1 MDKLEIIQDCIEL
14 SSDFAIEEAKSEVDG
29 QHILGKLKGQFFVP
43 NGVSR
48 NKRFYSKNLWEKVL
62 SDEDVK
68 SKLKDRRMFGTI
80 SHNQKIDDDA
90 LRDGKI
96 SHIVTNLTIDGDKG
110 MGEALI
116 LNTPTGQILNT
127 MLRAGSKLYVSSRAL
142 GKFDGHFN
150 GVPAVDES
158 NYQFSGFDSVIDPG
172 FHQAQPEL
180 VESLETNN
188 IEGEDM
194 DRELI
199 EKVVLENAT
208 LKADLSR
215 ALNESKKLNE
225 ESEEVESENDKL
237 KAKIA
242 ELEAKIKELEG
253 KNASSTDMSDRY
265 KQLGSPKEIQDAL
278 ETCESIIKTYKAIGT
293 PEDISKALTESKA
306 LLDEYRVLGTPKQ
319 LDEAIDK
326 SVELI
331 KQYKEV
337 GTPEEISEAIN
348 RSYKAITEYQEFG
361 TVSELK
367 EAFDKMTKVVT
378 TMKNES
384 VDKKIKELSTELH
397 VTEESIKKLYG
408 KVSEQ
413 EIREVFK
420 KVNESVTLNKKFTA
434 PAKINEDKEE
444 TVSRNPMNESRIN
457 RIMQAFN

>member
-1 MDKLEIIQDCIEL
+1 MGNLEIIHDCIEL
-14 SSDFAIEEAKSEVDG
+14 SSNFVLEEAKSEVDG

-43 NGVSR
+43 DGVSR

-62 SDEDVK
+62 STPEVIEA
-68 SKLKDRRMFGTI
+68 LKDRRMFGTI
-80 SHNQKIDDDA
+80 SHTQNIDDDA
-90 LRDGKI
+90 LREGKI
-96 SHIVTNLTIDGDKG
+96 SHIVTDLKIEGDKG

-116 LNTPTGQILNT
+116 LNTPTGNILNT
-127 MLRAGSKLYVSSRAL
+127 MLRAGSKLYVSSRAM
-142 GKFDGHFN
+142 GKYNGHAN
-150 GVPAVDES
+150 GVPAIDEN
-158 NYQFSGFDSVIDPG
+158 NYQFSGFDIVIDPG
-172 FHQAQPEL
+172 FHQAKPDL
-180 VESLETNN
+180 VESLELNTA
-188 IEGEDM
+188 EGETM

-199 EKVVLENAT
+199 EKVVLENAN
-208 LKADLSR
+208 LKADLTKL
-215 ALNESKKLNE
+215 LNESKKLNE

-253 KNASSTDMSDRY
+253 KNSSATDMSDRY

-278 ETCESIIKTYKAIGT
+278 ETCENLIKTYKAIGT
-293 PEDISKALTESKA
+293 PDDISKALTESKA

-331 KQYKEV
+331 TKYKEV
-337 GTPEEISEAIN
+337 GTPEEITEAID
-348 RSYKAITEYQEFG
+348 RSYKVITEYQDFG
-361 TVSELK
+361 TVEELK
-367 EAFDKMTKVVT
+367 EAFDKMSKVVT

-384 VDKKIKELSTELH
+384 VEKKIKELSQELH

-420 KVNESVTLNKKFTA
+420 KANESATLTKKFIA
-434 PAKINEDKEE
+434 PTKNINEKKEE
-444 TVSRNPMNESRIN
+444 NTGNPMSQSRVN
-457 RIMQAFN
+457 RIMNSFN